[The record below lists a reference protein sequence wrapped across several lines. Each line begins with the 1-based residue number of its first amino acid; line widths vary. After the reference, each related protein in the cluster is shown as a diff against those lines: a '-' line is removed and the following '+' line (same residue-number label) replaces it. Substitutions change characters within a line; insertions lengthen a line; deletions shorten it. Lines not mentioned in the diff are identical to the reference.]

1 MNALIP
7 FSFKEVRLK
16 ESCWIEGKPY
26 FTRRAIGEWL
36 GYRNPVK
43 AISKLVDQNPHIK
56 QFATTLNLRVTDEFK
71 RVYSV
76 TKSDTE
82 QHTRTREIETEVYN
96 PIGLQLIINKSNQP
110 KALAYQIAVAHLVV
124 AYMKG
129 ELIPVSPIEIKL
141 NDLVNLRP
149 QSRRRAE
156 AVRKVASELGL
167 STRTIYEYLQR
178 LEHNEPVK
186 KTRKAMTYKGYSNKY
201 EGIYQAVIEH
211 IKTHPKEHIAKAFD
225 IYAVPHSMEYDWL
238 KRAGYHG

>member
-7 FSFKEVRLK
+7 FSFEEVRLK
-16 ESCWIEGKPY
+16 EACWIEGKPY

-36 GYRNPVK
+36 EVK
-43 AISKLVDQNPHIK
+43 HPDRYVHKIVERNPHIM
-56 QFATTLNLRVTDEFK
+56 QFSSLVKLTSELDTGKGTKYEREQEI
-71 RVYSV
+71 RVY
-76 TKSDTE
+76 D
-82 QHTRTREIETEVYN
+82 

-110 KALAYQIAVAHLVV
+110 KAVAFQVAVAHLVV

-141 NDLVNLRP
+141 KELVNLRP

-156 AVRKVASELGL
+156 AVRRVAGEEGL
-167 STRTIYEYLQR
+167 STRTIYEYIQK
-178 LEHNEPVK
+178 LEHNEPIK
-186 KTRKAMTYKGYSNKY
+186 KTRKTMTYKGYSSKY

-225 IYAVPHSMEYDWL
+225 IYAVPHSTGYDWL